1 MSLDASGY
9 DDHNIQAVLGS
20 NFQRLLGS
28 LWMQTTIK
36 KGEGS

>member
-20 NFQRLLGS
+20 NFRRLLEAFGCK
-28 LWMQTTIK
+28 QR
-36 KGEGS
+36 